1 MGWLESL
8 IGVGGN
14 LLNWGLNQYSGLSIS
29 EKQQNAFNSAEAL
42 KGRDFSA
49 AQAELERDWQEEMYA
64 KYNSLS
70 GKIAQAQD
78 AGVNP
83 MYAVT
88 GNAVTPMSP
97 SAGVGSAPI
106 ASGSASRGPSLDI
119 AGTILGFSKMKA
131 EIDQMNAYTRQA
143 DSNALLNEIDALT
156 RADFNKASLGQA
168 MAAIEVSKA
177 DVAVKNQQIGEL
189 VSRSLNLDADTQVK
203 FSMLDEIASR
213 IRNNDA
219 DTNVKVAQ
227 FDEVISRIRNNDAD
241 TNVKAAQA
249 ALVLMQVGTEREM
262 IQLVKAQT
270 KTEGEKFNHYRAM
283 VHNLWKERD
292 LMSQK
297 YDHNQ
302 IMYGLDEIIREN
314 EAGTSEAWNPDNPAA
329 RAFFEL
335 MKYAKDIFNLSG
347 VVGLK

>member
-1 MGWLESL
+1 MSWLANL
-8 IGVGGN
+8 IGIGGN
-14 LLNWGLNQYSGLSIS
+14 LLNWGLNQYSGLSKS
-29 EKQQNAFNSAEAL
+29 EKEQNVFNASEAQ

-70 GKIAQAQD
+70 GKIAQAQA

-83 MYAVT
+83 LYAVT
-88 GNAVTPMSP
+88 GNAVSPMSP
-97 SAGVGSAPI
+97 SVGIGSAPV
-106 ASGSASRGPSLDI
+106 ASGSASRGPILDM

-131 EIDQMNAYTRQA
+131 EIDQMNAYSRQA

-168 MAAIEVSKA
+168 MAAIDVSKA

-213 IRNNDA
+213 IRNNEA

-227 FDEVISRIRNNDAD
+227 YDEVLSRIRNNDAD
-241 TNVKAAQA
+241 TNFKAAQS
-249 ALVLMQVGTEREM
+249 ALVLMQVATEREM

-283 VHNLWKERD
+283 VNNLWKERD

-302 IMYGLDEIIREN
+302 IMNAFDEIIREN
-314 EAGTSEAWNPDNPAA
+314 EKITSEAWHSDNPLIQSVL
-329 RAFFEL
+329 EL
-335 MKYAKDIFNLSG
+335 MNYAKGILNFG
-347 VVGLK
+347 VISK

>member
-1 MGWLESL
+1 MSWLSTL
-8 IGVGGN
+8 LGIGGN
-14 LLNWGLNQYSGLSIS
+14 LLNWGLSQYSGLSRS
-29 EKQQNAFNSAEAL
+29 EKQQNAFNASEAL

-64 KYNSLS
+64 KYNSLP
-70 GKIAQAQD
+70 GKIAQAQA

-83 MYAVT
+83 MYAAT

-97 SAGVGSAPI
+97 SVGIGSAPV
-106 ASGSASRGPSLDI
+106 ASGSSSRGPNLDI

-143 DSNALLNEIDALT
+143 DSNSLLNEIDALT

-227 FDEVISRIRNNDAD
+227 YDEVLSRIRNNDVD
-241 TNVKAAQA
+241 TNLKAVQA
-249 ALVLMQVGTEREM
+249 SLVLMQVGTEREM

-270 KTEGEKFNHYRAM
+270 KTEGAKFDHYRAM
-283 VHNLWKERD
+283 VNNLWKERE

-302 IMYGLDEIIREN
+302 IMYAFDEIIREN
-314 EAGTSEAWNPDNPAA
+314 EAGSSEAWNPDNPLV
-329 RAFFEL
+329 RGLFEL
-335 MKYAKDIFNLSG
+335 MKFAKEIFSLSG